1 MGIIHVVM
9 FEFKEEVSTE
19 EIADVSSLAFIYSN
33 NNMKYQ
39 YSEILTW
46 FSGMQPHAGAQGQMS
61 PPYNQHAIPKDGSGR

>member
-39 YSEILTW
+39 YSEILT
-46 FSGMQPHAGAQGQMS
+46 
-61 PPYNQHAIPKDGSGR
+61 